1 MSETSTKLIAG
12 IRSAAT
18 TGEGGASVLK
28 IGTMLLASMMEH
40 SYETDRINKLK
51 EAASLAS
58 EAAAPKAVAKG
69 SSSSRGSGGG
79 GGGGSKSGKS
89 SSSISSSSENK
100 GKGSDR
106 SHPVPAASQHRTP
119 ANIDAWPVF
128 LSASWKLVPAS
139 ALIWPERQFYDL
151 PEDVQATLRRHAAS
165 PAAHGSPGSGPVVAE
180 FLHPELRAQLV
191 GTTTASTGGSGG
203 GKRRGSGGVDRQPKL
218 RQSVVT
224 VLARKYL
231 ERCQSGEHGGG
242 TVSIAELSRR
252 CFAAIAN
259 RTPTDEDFADVMT
272 LTRFA
277 KQASLPETIGY
288 VLVADL
294 TRTTS
299 SSSSSSSR
307 GGSSSDGGGGG
318 SAAAN
323 KGSEE
328 NKRLVPVAKATLG
341 RAYGHSLLQDA
352 AGSDL
357 LYVLPGYDSSA
368 TPTPSSTR
376 RWVAFF
382 DSCGVHSSIAFEGY
396 HDGTPTSTDI
406 KMLPHAKLPQK
417 RSSSKVLPLPYGLA
431 GTLTKSMH
439 AMVDFRLTTGWS
451 RILKRALAVADP
463 ASRHARLQAFAT
475 LLSRCSFDHSE
486 HVTKEAVPALAPG
499 IRGEGGVTDGT
510 AAAGGSKT
518 GKEGATSATFD
529 TPSRRRC
536 LWLPPAHPGL
546 SAVDCGRAQWA
557 RELRRTKW
565 VPCLKTSA
573 SGSSGGG
580 GGGGA
585 AAGEAGCLMLPAD
598 VTLRKDPAKPYL
610 AVLDLPSSVASAFA
624 SSGLADLLGFGTAPP
639 PSPLAQ
645 LERCA
650 GDPTNT
656 SFAALVAAWVGVR

>member
-40 SYETDRINKLK
+40 
-51 EAASLAS
+51 
-58 EAAAPKAVAKG
+58 
-69 SSSSRGSGGG
+69 
-79 GGGGSKSGKS
+79 
-89 SSSISSSSENK
+89 
-100 GKGSDR
+100 
-106 SHPVPAASQHRTP
+106 
-119 ANIDAWPVF
+119 
-128 LSASWKLVPAS
+128 SASWKLVPAS

-288 VLVADL
+288 VL
-294 TRTTS
+294 
-299 SSSSSSSR
+299 
-307 GGSSSDGGGGG
+307 
-318 SAAAN
+318 
-323 KGSEE
+323 
-328 NKRLVPVAKATLG
+328 ATLG

-656 SFAALVAAWVGVR
+656 SFAALVAAWVG